1 MTPLFLYLNNNMES
15 PCKKICK
22 LGNYISLGSEL
33 VCIGCGRT
41 IDEIR
46 DWTTYTDEKRKE
58 IMEKLDGY
66 NEYVVKTAD

>member
-1 MTPLFLYLNNNMES
+1 MET

-22 LGNYISLGSEL
+22 LGHYISLGSEL
-33 VCIGCGRT
+33 ICIGCGRT
-41 IDEIR
+41 QDEIR
-46 DWTTYTDEKRKE
+46 DWTTYTDEKRRK

>member
-1 MTPLFLYLNNNMES
+1 MET

-22 LGNYISLGSEL
+22 LGSYISLGSEL
-33 VCIGCGRT
+33 ICIGCGRT
-41 IDEIR
+41 QDEIR
-46 DWTTYTDEKRKE
+46 DWTTYTDEKRRE